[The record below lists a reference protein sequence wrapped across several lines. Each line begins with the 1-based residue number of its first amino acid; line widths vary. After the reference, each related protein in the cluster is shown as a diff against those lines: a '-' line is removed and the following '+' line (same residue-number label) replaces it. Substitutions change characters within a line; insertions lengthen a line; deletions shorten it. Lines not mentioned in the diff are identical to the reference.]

1 MAVLLVGLAGA
12 PADATTVLGRLLAD
26 AGLRAEL
33 RRDPDGLARSLD
45 ADPAELRGL
54 DPEGLEAQAETLFEK
69 RVHEAGKLL
78 PVTMARLGEEATPL
92 FRQHAER
99 FWPQG
104 HRRHA
109 EDAAAFGR
117 FLEDRQLPRCRSEL
131 NRLRFAL
138 GTRRVSAGFVQ
149 DAWVDGRP
157 RCALQILYRRRG
169 GVRSLALYLGF

>member
-1 MAVLLVGLAGA
+1 M

-26 AGLRAEL
+26 PGLRAEL
-33 RRDPDGLARSLD
+33 RRDPDALAKTLD

-54 DPEGLEAQAETLFEK
+54 DPAGLEAQAETLLEK
-69 RVHEAGKLL
+69 RFHEAGKLL
-78 PVTMARLGEEATPL
+78 PATMAGLGDEATPL

-99 FWPQG
+99 LWPQG

-117 FLEDRQLPRCRSEL
+117 FLEERKLPRCRSEL

-138 GTRRVSAGFVQ
+138 GPRRFSVAFVPDARAG
-149 DAWVDGRP
+149 GR
-157 RCALQILYRRRG
+157 RRAALQILYRRCG
-169 GVRSLALYLGF
+169 AVHSLALYLGF